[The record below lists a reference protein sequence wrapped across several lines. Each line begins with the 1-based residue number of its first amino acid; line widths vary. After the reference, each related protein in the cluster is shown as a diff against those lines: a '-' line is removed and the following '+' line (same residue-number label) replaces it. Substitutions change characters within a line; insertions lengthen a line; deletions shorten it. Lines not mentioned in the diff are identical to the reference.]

1 MTSPPNGDQ
10 EWKEAFA
17 ASAHATVFG
26 DARYLRAM
34 AKASELEPTFLL
46 GDGCGAAVCG
56 RRRGPLR
63 ECALPLF
70 TPYSAISLPDLDEA
84 RVHKGTDALSGVA
97 ELLEARFDRIRIHL
111 PPTVGDVRP
120 LSLRGWRVSP
130 LYTYGLKPEE
140 GTSGWSSG
148 SRRSVRKHADDYET
162 GVDREAVSEVI
173 RLVHEGYT
181 RNGGRPPG
189 NPDLLRPAVEGL
201 FAEDLV
207 ECVTARRNGSVEAG
221 IVLLHGHEASYYWMA
236 GSQPGPAMGV
246 LIAFVLEHLKD
257 RGVAMFDLLGAN
269 TPPIAEFKRRLGARL
284 IQYWSATCDRSHA
297 SRAISAVRTLQGR

>member
-1 MTSPPNGDQ
+1 MTSPKTEDH
-10 EWKEAFA
+10 EWKEAFS

-34 AKASELEPTFLL
+34 AEASALEPRFLL

-70 TPYSAISLPDLDEA
+70 TPFSAISLPDLDEA
-84 RVHKGTDALSGVA
+84 RIHKGTDALSRVA
-97 ELLEARFDRIRIHL
+97 DLLEAGFDRIRIHL
-111 PPTVGDVRP
+111 PPTVKDVRP

-130 LYTYGLKPEE
+130 LYTYVLRPEE
-140 GTSGWSSG
+140 GTAGWSSG
-148 SRRSVRKHADDYET
+148 TKRSVRKHVGDYET
-162 GVDREAVSEVI
+162 AVDANAVSDVI

-181 RNGGRPPG
+181 RNGATPPG
-189 NPDLLRPAVEGL
+189 NPALLGKAVEYL
-201 FAEDLV
+201 FADGLV
-207 ECVTARRNGSVEAG
+207 ECVTARRAGILEAG
-221 IVLLHGHEASYYWMA
+221 IVLLHGREASYYWMA
-236 GSQPGPAMGV
+236 GSQPGPAMSV

-257 RGVAMFDLLGAN
+257 REVAVFDLLGAN
-269 TPPIAEFKRRLGARL
+269 TPPIAEFKRRLGAQL
-284 IQYWSATCDRSHA
+284 VQYWSATCDRSHA